1 MLRQWKDE
9 DLKPYAAM
17 NADAV
22 VMEYYTRLHTSA
34 QSAESLARQRASL
47 ATRGWGLWA
56 VEVDGVFAGYT
67 GLAEPG
73 FTAHFTPCVEIGW
86 RLRREFWGRG
96 IAFAAATAVQ
106 SYAFERL
113 QLAELVSFTAAVN
126 LRSRHL
132 MERLGFV
139 RRADEDFLH
148 PSLDH
153 TSPLCQ
159 HVLYRKSNPASGPT
173 PPVPSVVGMHAQ
185 VPVAVI
191 VPS

>member
-22 VMEYYTRLHTSA
+22 VMEYYPRRLTAA
-34 QSAESLARQRASL
+34 QSAESMARQRARI
-47 ATRGWGLWA
+47 ATRGWGLWV
-56 VEVDGVFAGYT
+56 VEADGVFAGYT
-67 GLAEPG
+67 GLAVPG

-106 SYAFERL
+106 SYAFAHL
-113 QLAELVSFTAAVN
+113 QLAELVSFTAAIN
-126 LRSRHL
+126 LRSRRL

-139 RRADEDFLH
+139 RRASDDFLH
-148 PSLDH
+148 PSLDPG
-153 TSPLCQ
+153 SPLCP
-159 HVLYRKSNPASGPT
+159 HVLYRKPNLASGAI
-173 PPVPSVVGMHAQ
+173 PPALPVAEKQ
-185 VPVAVI
+185 ARAPVAVI
-191 VPS
+191 IPS